1 MTVTPADFAAISGLR
16 VGGDPIPFD
25 SGIQEDEAALEWFLG
40 EVPKVEEG
48 MARYGQFTRYLTKE
62 VATEQEAEQMA
73 RAYLLYL
80 FGATLYPNRR
90 SKVHLSYLPALRDLR
105 TASRFDWGGAALG
118 VAYGFMGGLVEDR
131 DEHCWVLADL
141 GALGL

>member
-1 MTVTPADFAAISGLR
+1 MTVTPMDFAAITGLR

-48 MARYGQFTRYLTKE
+48 MARYGQFTRYLAKE

-118 VAYGFMGGLVEDR
+118 AAYGFMGDSSRTEMSTAGYWRIWEV
-131 DEHCWVLADL
+131 
-141 GALGL
+141 